1 MKVVVGA
8 PVAAREWALPRWFEC
23 LYAQTRPPD
32 EFVFV
37 IKDVDGDRSRE
48 LLHEMG
54 PKPPKLSYA
63 IDQSRYVPRMERNH
77 VGAEY
82 VYADFAW
89 RRNRLLQMVRKRE
102 PDVFISLDSDLL
114 LEDPTTI
121 ERLLELLERAPVAA
135 PLTYLHPS
143 GPAGECYNAGFWQGG
158 EPGSPTRAWR
168 RATAQEAH
176 GTIPVD
182 IPMAAVAMRRQ
193 VVDTCKYDYH
203 QQGEDMGFAQDLDRL
218 GYGCL
223 WDTDLEVR
231 HVMAAEEL
239 GEA

>member
-8 PVAAREWALPRWFEC
+8 PVAARDWALKRWFEC
-23 LYAQTRPPD
+23 LYSQTRVPD

-37 IKDVDGDRSRE
+37 VKDVDGDRSRQ
-48 LLHEMG
+48 LLHELG
-54 PKPPKLSYA
+54 PKPPALSYA
-63 IDQSRYVPRMERNH
+63 IDTTRYVPRMERNS

-102 PDVFISLDSDLL
+102 PDVFLSLDTDIM

-135 PLTYLHPS
+135 PLTYLHPAAAAS
-143 GPAGECYNAGFWQGG
+143 ECFNAGWWAGG

-168 RATAQEAH
+168 RATVDEAH

-182 IPMAAVAMRRQ
+182 IPMAAVAMHRR
-193 VVDTCKYDYH
+193 VVDTCKYAYH
-203 QQGEDMGFAQDLDRL
+203 ECGEDMGFAQDLDRL
-218 GYGCL
+218 GYTCL
-223 WDTDLEVR
+223 WDTDLGVR

-239 GEA
+239 GAT